1 MENKMEGGKIS
12 ASQLMVL
19 TALFTVGTAV
29 LIITSG
35 LAQQAKQDA
44 WIAAAIGNAIGLLL
58 IFLYTTI
65 GNLLPNMNLI
75 EMMEAIL
82 GKWLGKTV
90 AFFLIVTLFLGG
102 PVGVLYYLGNFMRT
116 QILNET
122 PVEAIHILFGA
133 IVIMGMRLGLETIAR
148 TAELLFPW
156 FIFFFVVLIC
166 LSFPNIELKN
176 VQPVFAGGLMPIWTG
191 VLTFLSVAFLPDIV
205 LLMFAPV
212 YIQNANNARKSLLA
226 GAIMGGMMLFMTIAL
241 SVLVLGADLTAR
253 NLYPTYVLAK
263 KINIGNFLQ
272 RMEALIA
279 IVWFISLYF
288 RVTIYMYV
296 VTLGIGQIFHLN
308 DVRTLALPL
317 GMILI
322 VLSLIVSPNVNYMQ
336 TWVNETWIPYA
347 LSIGLFLP
355 LLLLLV
361 YAMRKKSIKAQYHK
375 G

>member
-1 MENKMEGGKIS
+1 MEGGKIS
-12 ASQLMVL
+12 ASQLMIL
-19 TALFTVGTAV
+19 TALFTVGSAV

-35 LAQQAKQDA
+35 LAEQAKQDA
-44 WIAAAIGNAIGLLL
+44 WITAIIGNAIGLLL
-58 IFLYTTI
+58 VFLYTTI

-82 GKWLGKTV
+82 GKWLGKTA
-90 AFFLIVTLFLGG
+90 AFFLIVTLFVGG
-102 PVGVLYYLGNFMRT
+102 PVNVLYYLGNFMRT

-122 PVEAIHILFGA
+122 PVEAIHLLFGA
-133 IVIMGMRLGLETIAR
+133 IVIMGVRLGLETIAR

-166 LSFPNIELKN
+166 LSLPNIELNN
-176 VQPVFAGGLMPIWTG
+176 VQPVLAEGLMPIWPS
-191 VLTFLSVAFLPDIV
+191 VLSFLSIAFLPDIV

-212 YIQNANNARKSLLA
+212 YIQNAKDAQKGLFA

-263 KINIGNFLQ
+263 KINIGDFLQ
-272 RMEALIA
+272 RMEAIIA

-288 RVTIYMYV
+288 RITIYMYV

-322 VLSLIVSPNVNYMQ
+322 VTSLIVSPNVSYIQ
-336 TWVNETWIPYA
+336 RWDNETWIPYT

-355 LLLLLV
+355 LLLLIV
-361 YAMRKKSIKAQYHK
+361 YTIRKNSISTQHHN